1 MPHIVITGITHGIGK
16 AIAHAFLEAG
26 FDISGCARNIE
37 EIQQCAEEWKK
48 TYDKQK
54 IQLIPC
60 DLSKPS
66 EVETFAERVKAAF
79 PTVDILINNAGI
91 FLPGKLMDEPD
102 GHLESLLSVN
112 LLSAYKL
119 TRHLLPA
126 LTGSQKAH
134 IFNISSVAGQRAYEN
149 GGSYSITKYALT
161 GFSENL
167 RHELMT
173 QKIRV
178 TTVFPGATW
187 SRSWAFSGLPES
199 RFISAEDI
207 AAMILATYR
216 LSPSANVDTLTI
228 RPLQGDI

>member
-1 MPHIVITGITHGIGK
+1 
-16 AIAHAFLEAG
+16 
-26 FDISGCARNIE
+26 
-37 EIQQCAEEWKK
+37 
-48 TYDKQK
+48 
-54 IQLIPC
+54 
-60 DLSKPS
+60 
-66 EVETFAERVKAAF
+66 
-79 PTVDILINNAGI
+79 ILVNNAGI

-149 GGSYSITKYALT
+149 GGSYSITKYAIN
-161 GFSENL
+161 GISKDL
-167 RHELMT
+167 RNELIT
-173 QKIRV
+173 QKIHV
-178 TTVFPGATW
+178 TTAFPRATLN
-187 SRSWAFSGLPES
+187 RTWAFSGMPES
-199 RFISAEDI
+199 RYISAEDI
-207 AAMILATYR
+207 AAMILATYP